1 MIPRLFLL
9 SQLLAAAAPGLAAP
23 PAPAPAPAAT
33 NPASL
38 TEVEG
43 LLPVRVDKSGGR
55 VFLSLPAP
63 DAEGIS
69 GRFIY
74 LTSLETGLGSAPIGL
89 DRAQSSD
96 SRLLVFRRVGRKMI
110 AEIENPRFR
119 AGAGPAE
126 QEGVRRSFAYSTLWM
141 GDVTEQPDGRLLVD
155 FSAFVTRD
163 DLDIVGAL
171 KRGGGGEFKLVPE
184 L

>member
-43 LLPVRVDKSGGR
+43 LLSVRVDQAGGR
-55 VFLSLPAP
+55 VLLSLPAP

-89 DRAQSSD
+89 DHAQSTG
-96 SRLLVFRRVGRKMI
+96 SRLLVFRRIGKKIV

-119 AGAGPAE
+119 ATGAGADE
-126 QEGVRRSFAYSTLWM
+126 QAGVRRSFAYSTIWM
-141 GDVTEQPDGRLLVD
+141 GDVAAVEPGGRLLVD
-155 FSAFVTRD
+155 VSNFLTRD
-163 DLDIVGAL
+163 DLNIVQAL
-171 KRGGGGEFKLVPE
+171 KQGGGGEFRLVP
-184 L
+184 